1 MKRALM
7 LLVLVAC
14 SKTAP
19 EKETP
24 PAPSA
29 SVEAKSAAPSAS
41 VAASGSA
48 APAVPARGAAASY
61 AGTYTLESAKYY
73 IPDSSGW
80 NGVKQVKDEPAK
92 ATGEGA
98 FTLSVDPNG
107 KVTGEIASGPASP
120 AVIDGQMVGDEIR
133 GNVRRKTLTDDGL
146 TGTIVA
152 TPAGE
157 GKMALADATSALVRE
172 AKLTLKKN

>member
-14 SKTAP
+14 SKTAD
-19 EKETP
+19 KEAP

-48 APAVPARGAAASY
+48 APASPAKGAAASY
-61 AGTYTLESAKYY
+61 AGTYTLEPAKYY

-98 FTLSVDPNG
+98 FTLSVDPGG

>member
-14 SKTAP
+14 SKTP

-29 SVEAKSAAPSAS
+29 SVEAKSAAPPAS

-48 APAVPARGAAASY
+48 APTAAPKGTAASY
-61 AGTYTLESAKYY
+61 AGTYTLEAAKYY

-80 NGVKQVKDEPAK
+80 NGVKQVKDEPTK

-98 FTLSVDPNG
+98 FTLSIDPSG

-120 AVIDGQMVGDEIR
+120 AVIDGQLVGDEIR
-133 GNVRRKTLTDDGL
+133 GNVRRKTITDDGL

-152 TPAGE
+152 TPAGG
-157 GKMALADATSALVRE
+157 GKMALADATTALVRE